1 MLMESAAE
9 RSVRAD
15 AAAWEALLATIRRA
29 ARSRLAL
36 LEGRADTDQ
45 IACPWGRLVACER
58 SCRCGGSETMAVG
71 LLRDHYTRLAGEIA
85 QVALAKRK
93 SS

>member
-1 MLMESAAE
+1 MLMESSAE
-9 RSVRAD
+9 RAVRAD

-36 LEGRADTDQ
+36 LEGRAGTDQ
-45 IACPWGRLVACER
+45 IACPWGRLVVCER
-58 SCRCGGSETMAVG
+58 SCRCGGLETVTVA
-71 LLRDHYTRLAGEIA
+71 LLRDHYTQLAAKIARLAKG
-85 QVALAKRK
+85 K